1 VHQVLNKGLEGVVR
15 FGVLVGSLTCCG
27 SKVGS
32 TPLQNHLPL
41 LSAAVA
47 VKSGGSTG
55 ARGGFRTSSFSRK
68 PDRVMLRVNFPDIL
82 HLKMSAN
89 GSNGTT
95 MVNIQING
103 EWRQFPKGTR
113 LIEACME
120 NGNFIPHYCYH
131 PALTS
136 PGNCRMCLI
145 EIGSPK
151 MDANR
156 QPVLAA
162 DGRPEIAWSP
172 RPQISC
178 ALEISEGMAV
188 KTDSPLVEDCR
199 KGVMDFLLINHPL
212 DCPICDKAGECR
224 LQEFAVEF
232 GNGGSNFVEEKV
244 KKPKRQDIGKHIVL
258 DDERCILC
266 SRCVRFMQ
274 EVAHDDVLGFVD
286 RGSHTTLTVHKG
298 QRLDSNYSLNT
309 VDICP
314 VGALTSKD
322 FRFKMRVWFLRETKS
337 ICTSCGTGCNT
348 LIGARENG
356 IIRQTPREND
366 EVNSYWMC
374 DQGRLNYGYLYRED
388 RLATPMLRENG
399 QLQNSTWPRAIA
411 RIAEKLSS
419 VPRGET
425 ALLASARLTNEE
437 LWLAGRLARHLGITL
452 HDVVPR
458 AQESDGILV
467 CDDGNPNTNG
477 AKMLGLTHQPGA
489 RLRDIGA
496 AVLDGKAKALIC
508 LGEDPKHLG
517 LGAADLANLEVL
529 VCVDILPN
537 IGTATA
543 TAVLPGAGFA
553 EKRGSMVN
561 IKGRL
566 QRLNRA
572 TQPPGQA
579 RDDFEILSDLLRALG
594 AETPQA
600 LEGVFAE
607 MAGAIPALAGL
618 SLAKLGEGG
627 IALTGAPVPEVV
639 PA

>member
-1 VHQVLNKGLEGVVR
+1 
-15 FGVLVGSLTCCG
+15 
-27 SKVGS
+27 
-32 TPLQNHLPL
+32 
-41 LSAAVA
+41 
-47 VKSGGSTG
+47 
-55 ARGGFRTSSFSRK
+55 
-68 PDRVMLRVNFPDIL
+68 
-82 HLKMSAN
+82 
-89 GSNGTT
+89 

-103 EWRQFPKGTR
+103 EWRQFPKGTK
-113 LIEACME
+113 LIEACMQS
-120 NGNFIPHYCYH
+120 GSFVPHYCYH
-131 PALTS
+131 PALST
-136 PGNCRMCLI
+136 PGNCRMCLL
-145 EIGSPK
+145 EIGAPK

-172 RPQISC
+172 KPQISC

-199 KGVMDFLLINHPL
+199 KGVMEFLLINHPL

-232 GNGGSNFVEEKV
+232 GNGGSNFIEEKV

-286 RGSHTTLTVHKG
+286 RGSHTTLTVHEG

-348 LIGARENG
+348 VIGARENE
-356 IIRQTPREND
+356 IIRQTPRQND
-366 EVNSYWMC
+366 AVNSYWMC
-374 DQGRLNYGYLYRED
+374 DHGRLNYGYLYRED
-388 RLATPMLRENG
+388 RLTVPMLRESG
-399 QLQNSTWPRAIA
+399 TLQKSTWPRAIQQV
-411 RIAEKLSS
+411 AEKLSA

-425 ALLASARLTNEE
+425 ALLASARMTNEE
-437 LWLAGRLARHLGITL
+437 LWLAGKIARHLGITL

-458 AQESDGILV
+458 GQKADEILV
-467 CDDGNPNTNG
+467 CDDGNPNTSG
-477 AKMLGLTHQPGA
+477 AKMLGMAHQPGMK
-489 RLRDIGA
+489 LREIGA
-496 AVLDGKAKALIC
+496 AILDGKAKALIC

-517 LGAADLANLEVL
+517 LSAADLANLEVL
-529 VCVDILPN
+529 VCSDILPN
-537 IGTATA
+537 TGTEAA

-561 IKGRL
+561 IKGRI

-579 RDDFEILSDLLRALG
+579 RDDWEILSDLLRAFG
-594 AETPQA
+594 AEAPQT
-600 LEGVFAE
+600 LEGVFKE
-607 MAGAIPALAGL
+607 MTAAIPAFSGL
-618 SLAKLGEGG
+618 TLAKMGDGG
-627 IALTGAPVPEVV
+627 IPLTTTTA
-639 PA
+639 AA